1 MLIDHN
7 MSFLLGLYDC
17 ILNLQTNTETDTV
30 FNRLAFINHC
40 INPTSIFIIVTKLTI
55 MMIHVNQFDRFFAIG
70 LLHH

>member
-30 FNRLAFINHC
+30 FNRLALSSLL
-40 INPTSIFIIVTKLTI
+40 NPTSIFIIVTKLTI
-55 MMIHVNQFDRFFAIG
+55 MMIHVNQFGSLQLDYCITN
-70 LLHH
+70 L